1 MPEANL
7 TKRAALYCL
16 VSTMS
21 QTCESQRQE
30 LLEVAARSGCKSS
43 RSMPIMPSAASR
55 AVETAGAGPNAE
67 RRGPTEIRSG
77 RGHGD

>member
-30 LLEVAARSGCKSS
+30 LLEVAARSGWQ
-43 RSMPIMPSAASR
+43 I
-55 AVETAGAGPNAE
+55 VEVYADHAISGFKG
-67 RRGPTEIRSG
+67 RRDGRRWTEC
-77 RGHGD
+77 